1 MATFTIAYAPKGDGE
16 GNISKHILVGKLGGA
31 GKGTKVY
38 PNSPK
43 EFT

>member
-1 MATFTIAYAPKGDGE
+1 MATFTIAYAPKGDGG